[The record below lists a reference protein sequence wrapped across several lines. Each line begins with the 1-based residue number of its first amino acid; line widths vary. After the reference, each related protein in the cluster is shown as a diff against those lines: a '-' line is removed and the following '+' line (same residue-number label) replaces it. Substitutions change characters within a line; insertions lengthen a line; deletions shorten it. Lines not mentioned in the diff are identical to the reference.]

1 MSVNLGNK
9 KKELLTSYACTEISF
24 TWGGKWGQP
33 RVKFILML
41 AYFQTLTV
49 KSQISDINHF
59 VLSFNLLLLF
69 KNKPKGMKRIFL

>member
-1 MSVNLGNK
+1 M
-9 KKELLTSYACTEISF
+9 
-24 TWGGKWGQP
+24 WGEKWGQP

-49 KSQISDINHF
+49 KSRIFDINHF
-59 VLSFNLLLLF
+59 VLSFNFLLLF